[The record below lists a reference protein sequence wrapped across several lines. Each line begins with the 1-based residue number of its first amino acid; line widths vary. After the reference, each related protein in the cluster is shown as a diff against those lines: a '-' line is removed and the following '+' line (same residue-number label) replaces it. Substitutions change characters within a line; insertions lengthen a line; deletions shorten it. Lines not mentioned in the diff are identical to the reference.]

1 MNIRRIAGGRQAS
14 RESRTQRLAPAGR
27 QMFAQSPHER
37 RPRTAWHLI
46 PSPSVEEAS
55 PGPGSP
61 SPPLLEKEWDVCGET
76 LVAYL
81 PDPFGI
87 HGPSIAATLSTA
99 DHPIDAVKG

>member
-61 SPPLLEKEWDVCGET
+61 SPPLLEKKWAVWVEN
-76 LVAYL
+76 LAAYP
-81 PDPFGI
+81 PDRFGI
-87 HGPSIAATLSTA
+87 PGRSIAATLSTD
-99 DHPIDAVKG
+99 DHPIDAV